1 LSLEGNPRLSGV
13 SGTYATSS
21 GRAPGPAVAVSGRRQ
36 IPYRLK
42 RRIFIIL
49 LGAPALIYV
58 LAIAIWPLAQG
69 VANSFYDY
77 DLLRPAH
84 TAFIGFDNYR
94 RLWADDDM
102 RNSILTTAKFTVAAV
117 AIEFV
122 LGLGLALL
130 LWRGSPFQRA
140 CLALLLIPV
149 TVTPVVVGLIFRAL
163 LAADYGLL
171 GYYFSAW
178 GLSNPRGFLGSP
190 ATALPTLIVVDA
202 WQWTP
207 FMALILL
214 AGLKSLP
221 TDVLE
226 AALADGATPV
236 QRFRIVVLP
245 MLLPA
250 IFLALVLRTMDAFRV
265 FDIIFSTANGGPG
278 DATNVLMIYAVKQG
292 LEFFKVGFASA
303 IANVMIVCIAIFSI
317 AFIALIR
324 RADRRANEL

>member
-1 LSLEGNPRLSGV
+1 MTYRRRRRLFLV
-13 SGTYATSS
+13 
-21 GRAPGPAVAVSGRRQ
+21 
-36 IPYRLK
+36 
-42 RRIFIIL
+42 L

-69 VANSFYDY
+69 VSYSFYDY
-77 DLLRPAH
+77 SLLRPAK

-94 RLWADDDM
+94 ALWANEAA
-102 RNSILTTAKFTVAAV
+102 RNSLVTTAAFTVAAV

-122 LGLGLALL
+122 LGLGMALL
-130 LWRGSPFQRA
+130 LWRDGLFQRV

-149 TVTPVVVGLIFRAL
+149 TVTPVVVGLVFRAL
-163 LAADYGLL
+163 LAADYGML

-178 GLSNPRGFLGSP
+178 GWSNPRGLLGDA
-190 ATALPTLIVVDA
+190 ATALPTLVFVDA

-221 TDVLE
+221 TDILE
-226 AALADGATPV
+226 AAEADGATPF
-236 QRFRIVVLP
+236 QRFRIIILP

-265 FDIIFSTANGGPG
+265 FDIFYSTTNGGPA

-292 LEFFKVGFASA
+292 LEFFNVGFASA
-303 IANVMIVCIAIFSI
+303 IANLMIVCIAIFSV